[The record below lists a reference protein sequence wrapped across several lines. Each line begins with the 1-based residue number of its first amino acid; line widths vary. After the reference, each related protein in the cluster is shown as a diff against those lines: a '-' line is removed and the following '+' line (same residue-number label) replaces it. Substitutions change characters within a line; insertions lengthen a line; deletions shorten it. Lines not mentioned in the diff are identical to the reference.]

1 MPDFEINGKIYEIK
15 GYENEKAKIKHK
27 MFPNIEYI
35 NKDKIQPILNY
46 VIEKYGEKYWY
57 LYDK

>member
-1 MPDFEINGKIYEIK
+1 MGYFTIK
-15 GYENEKAKIKHK
+15 VKNKYSS
-27 MFPNIEYI
+27 FPNIEYI
-35 NKDKIQPILNY
+35 NKNKIQPILNY

>member
-1 MPDFEINGKIYEIK
+1 MGYFTIK
-15 GYENEKAKIKHK
+15 VKNKYSS
-27 MFPNIEYI
+27 EYI